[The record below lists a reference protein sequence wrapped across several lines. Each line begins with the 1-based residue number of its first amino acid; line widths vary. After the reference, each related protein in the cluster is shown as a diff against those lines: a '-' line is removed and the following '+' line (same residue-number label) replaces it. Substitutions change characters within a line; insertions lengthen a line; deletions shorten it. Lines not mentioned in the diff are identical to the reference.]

1 MPEAGRIPVDEGRVA
16 GRTARDGALA
26 EQRGGSFAGARR
38 GTSCEEADDDECSQ
52 SESEKKAHREAS
64 RRSVANDRN
73 RGHSFAAFWYEER
86 VTSAL
91 PWHAGLVVGGRYKLQ
106 KRLGGGAAADVW
118 SAHDATLHAT
128 VALKLLHPS
137 YAGSAIAKRF
147 LREARAAAQ
156 IRSLHVVQILDHGL
170 HQATPFISMELLEG
184 ETLADRLDRDGQLPI
199 NLAVRVMTHVARA
212 AGKAHAAGIIHRDLK
227 PPNVFLVRAEDG
239 EEEIAKV
246 FDFGIAKIED
256 PPQGT
261 TTSVTKA
268 GTLLGTPEY
277 MSPEQATGAPV
288 DFRTDIYAMGIMA
301 FECVTGDIPFATENL
316 AEILQLAALGEL
328 RKPSQVMRVPPAFD
342 AWFAKATHAVPEHRF
357 DSAKELADALR
368 VALGAGK

>member
-1 MPEAGRIPVDEGRVA
+1 M
-16 GRTARDGALA
+16 
-26 EQRGGSFAGARR
+26 
-38 GTSCEEADDDECSQ
+38 
-52 SESEKKAHREAS
+52 
-64 RRSVANDRN
+64 
-73 RGHSFAAFWYEER
+73 RGHSFSAFWYQEQ

-118 SAHDATLHAT
+118 SAHDETLHAT
-128 VALKLLHPS
+128 VALKLLHPG

-170 HQATPFISMELLEG
+170 DDTTPFISMELLEG
-184 ETLADRLDRDGQLPI
+184 ETLADRLDREGRLP
-199 NLAVRVMTHVARA
+199 LPSVARVMTHVARA

-227 PPNVFLVRAEDG
+227 PPNVFLVRPEEG

-256 PPQGT
+256 PPAGSN
-261 TTSVTKA
+261 TSVTKA

-277 MSPEQATGAPV
+277 MSPEQATGATV
-288 DFRTDIYAMGIMA
+288 DFRTDIYAMGILA

-316 AEILQLAALGEL
+316 AEILQFAALGEL
-328 RKPSQVMRVPPAFD
+328 RKPSSVMRVPPAFD
-342 AWFAKATHAVPEHRF
+342 DWFVKATNAEPAKRF

-368 VALGAGK
+368 IALGVGK